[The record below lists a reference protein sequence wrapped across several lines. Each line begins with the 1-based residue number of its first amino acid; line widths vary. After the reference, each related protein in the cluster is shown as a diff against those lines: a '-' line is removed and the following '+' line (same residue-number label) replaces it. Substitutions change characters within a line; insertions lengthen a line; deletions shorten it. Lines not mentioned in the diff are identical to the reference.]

1 MPRQD
6 RDEPGTVPQRM
17 LIAILQFELL
27 IHGAE
32 SLKDKRRIVLS
43 LKDRLHRN
51 FQASVAEVGL
61 LDSLRAARMGVAVVG
76 SDAKYLA
83 GVLDRITEQIR
94 TASHEAELGDTFRE
108 IIANGI
114 GRDIEDA
121 PPRPRDAYDESLAS
135 ELLARVELDPDPD
148 LKDTRP

>member
-1 MPRQD
+1 
-6 RDEPGTVPQRM
+6 M

-27 IHGAE
+27 IHDAQ
-32 SLKDKRRIVLS
+32 SLKDKRRIVVS

-61 LDSLRAARMGVAVVG
+61 QDSLRAARMGVAVVG

-94 TASHEAELGDTFRE
+94 SASHEAELGDTFRE

-114 GRDIEDA
+114 GRDIEDS
-121 PPRPRDAYDESLAS
+121 PPLPRDAHDESLTK
-135 ELLARVELDPDPD
+135 ELLERVEADPSIET
-148 LKDTRP
+148 KDTPQ

>member
-1 MPRQD
+1 
-6 RDEPGTVPQRM
+6 M

-27 IHGAE
+27 IHDAQ
-32 SLKDKRRIVLS
+32 SLKDKRRIVVS

-94 TASHEAELGDTFRE
+94 SASHEAELGDTFRE

-114 GRDIEDA
+114 GRDIEDS
-121 PPRPRDAYDESLAS
+121 PPQPRDAHDESLTQ
-135 ELLARVELDPDPD
+135 ELLERVEADSSIET
-148 LKDTRP
+148 KDTPQ